1 MKAQRLAIN
10 SQCTFHW
17 NLEEALDAYSAAG
30 FRCVEPHLNLVKNW
44 LDDGHTV
51 DEARELFESRE
62 LRVVASSQLEVM
74 CFGSPDARMPNLRAN
89 AENAR
94 LIREL
99 GADKMIV
106 GTDGPEQNSVK
117 ALDAVA
123 GAMWNL
129 AEATEDVGVDIAIEF
144 NWSPIIKS
152 LQSAVRVAEIANHPR
167 VGVLFDTAHFHVT
180 PTKLRDIN
188 DRSVRYIKHVHLNDM
203 PGIPADLTHRDFDRV
218 LPGEGVIDLPEII
231 LRLEQNG
238 YEGYFSIEM
247 FSAEL
252 WKLPAKEAARRCYE
266 SLLPLCEREGG

>member
-1 MKAQRLAIN
+1 MKAEQLAIN
-10 SQCTFHW
+10 SQCTFQW
-17 NLEEALDAYSAAG
+17 NLEEALDAYTAAG
-30 FRCVEPHLNLVKNW
+30 FRCVEPHLNLVKDW

-51 DEARELFESRE
+51 DEARRLFESRE

-74 CFGSPDARMPNLRAN
+74 CFGSPDARLPNLRAN
-89 AENAR
+89 ADNAR
-94 LIREL
+94 LVHEL

-106 GTDGPEQNSVK
+106 GTDGPEQNSVE

-144 NWSPIIKS
+144 NWSPIIRS
-152 LQSAVRVAEIANHPR
+152 LGSAVRVAEIADHPR
-167 VGVLFDTAHFHVT
+167 VGVLFDAAHYHVT

-188 DRSVRYIKHVHLNDM
+188 KGSVRHIKHVHLDDM
-203 PGIPADLTHRDFDRV
+203 PDTPADLTHRDFDRV
-218 LPGEGVIDLPEII
+218 LPGEGVLELPEII
-231 LRLEQNG
+231 AALEESG

-252 WKLPAKEAARRCYE
+252 WGLPAKEAARRCYE
-266 SLLPLCEREGG
+266 SLLPLCKRES

>member
-1 MKAQRLAIN
+1 
-10 SQCTFHW
+10 
-17 NLEEALDAYSAAG
+17 
-30 FRCVEPHLNLVKNW
+30 
-44 LDDGHTV
+44 
-51 DEARELFESRE
+51 
-62 LRVVASSQLEVM
+62 M

-106 GTDGPEQNSVK
+106 GTDGPEQNSVE

-129 AEATEDVGVDIAIEF
+129 AETTEDVGVDIAIEF
-144 NWSPIIKS
+144 NWSPIVKS
-152 LQSAVRVAEIANHPR
+152 LQSAVRVAEIADHPR
-167 VGVLFDTAHFHVT
+167 VGVLFDAAHYHVT

-188 DRSVRYIKHVHLNDM
+188 ESSVRYIKHVHLDDM
-203 PGIPADLTHRDFDRV
+203 PDTPADLTHRDFDRV

-231 LRLEQNG
+231 SALERSS

-247 FSAEL
+247 FSAKL
-252 WKLPAKEAARRCYE
+252 WKLPAKEATRRCYE

>member
-1 MKAQRLAIN
+1 MKADRLAIN
-10 SQCTFHW
+10 SQCTFQH
-17 NLEEALDAYSAAG
+17 NLEEAVDAYAAAG
-30 FRCVEPHLNLVKNW
+30 FKNVEPHLNLVKDW

-51 DEARELFESRE
+51 DDTRRIFEERGLS
-62 LRVVASSQLEVM
+62 VVASSQLEVM
-74 CFGSPDARMPNLRAN
+74 CFGSPDARLPNLKAN

-106 GTDGPEQNSVK
+106 GTDGPEQNSVG

-152 LQSAVRVAEIANHPR
+152 LQSAVRVAEIADHPR
-167 VGVLFDTAHFHVT
+167 VGVLFDAAHYHVT

-188 DRSVRYIKHVHLNDM
+188 ESSVRCIKHVHLDDM
-203 PGIPADLTHRDFDRV
+203 PDTPADLTHRDFDRV
-218 LPGEGVIDLPEII
+218 LPGEGVVDLPGVISA
-231 LRLEQNG
+231 LEQNG
-238 YEGYFSIEM
+238 YRGYFSIEM
-247 FSAEL
+247 FSANL
-252 WKLPAKEAARRCYE
+252 WRLPAKEAARRCYE
-266 SLLPLCEREGG
+266 SLLPLCEGED

>member
-1 MKAQRLAIN
+1 MKVERLAIN
-10 SQCTFHW
+10 SQCTCHW
-17 NLEEALDAYSAAG
+17 NLEEALDAYAAAG
-30 FRCVEPHLNLVKNW
+30 FRNVEPHLNLVKDW
-44 LDDGHTV
+44 LGDGHTV

-89 AENAR
+89 AENAG

-106 GTDGPEQNSVK
+106 GTDGPEQNSIE

-152 LQSAVRVAEIANHPR
+152 LQSAVRVAEIADHPR
-167 VGVLFDTAHFHVT
+167 VGVLFDTAHYHVT

-188 DRSVRYIKHVHLNDM
+188 ESSSRYVKHVHLDDM
-203 PGIPADLTHRDFDRV
+203 PGTPADLTHRDFDRV

-231 LRLEQNG
+231 SALERNG

-247 FSAEL
+247 FSAKL
-252 WKLPAKEAARRCYE
+252 WRLPAKEAARRCYE
-266 SLLPLCEREGG
+266 SLLPLCERQGV